1 MSAQLVKNIIALTV
15 TSLTACR
22 IRFPRCLIV
31 DLLLALPGVMLTG
44 FESDTRLSERR
55 QHNSEQFKDDLHQLP
70 PIVFFAITRPTIA
83 MMAARP

>member
-31 DLLLALPGVMLTG
+31 DLLLALPGVMLTS
-44 FESDTRLSERR
+44 FESDTRLSECR

-70 PIVFFAITRPTIA
+70 PIVFFAVTRPTIA